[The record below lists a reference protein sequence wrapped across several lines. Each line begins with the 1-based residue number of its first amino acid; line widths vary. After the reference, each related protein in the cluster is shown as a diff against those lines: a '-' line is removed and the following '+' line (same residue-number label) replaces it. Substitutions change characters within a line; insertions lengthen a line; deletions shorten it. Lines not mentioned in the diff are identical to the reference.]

1 MTKKRIPLSTRGAA
15 LAGGSAALLAGGM
28 VMVDGFLMVLGF
40 SGIVFLIVA
49 WGLGKLS
56 LRGLEVQLQMPV
68 RVSAGI
74 PCELELTLLNHRNLL
89 DAFQTELML
98 FLPGSGGGKNRGSR
112 VEAVAPWTAS
122 GSASR
127 VSQQV
132 TLRGRGFAELH
143 PVIITC
149 SFPLGLF
156 RMSKRM
162 EIRRELTI
170 TPRPIVPL
178 ELNSDGSMHD
188 AVPRSGSS
196 AGHAFGEP
204 RGIRPWQAGDSARH
218 IHWAASARA
227 LARGHSLRVREYDP
241 PGFHPDHC
249 HVVFHSFATGGEM
262 LREDRFER
270 ALSLLAGTLTEL
282 QGNGIPCMLTADF
295 NDWQPALCTTRAQ
308 LVECLCRL
316 ARIRRARGTE
326 AHDLE
331 QALRAVSP
339 EHTLMIISDMS
350 PESWQHL
357 LSKHPHTLIVDI
369 RQVKY
374 RNRSLHALVG

>member
-1 MTKKRIPLSTRGAA
+1 VTKKRIPLSTRGAA
-15 LAGGSAALLAGGM
+15 LAGGSVALVAGGM
-28 VMVDGFLMVLGF
+28 VTVDGFLIVLGLC
-40 SGIVFLIVA
+40 GIVLMMAA
-49 WGLGKLS
+49 WILGKLS
-56 LRGLEVQLQMPV
+56 LKKLDVKLHMPA

-74 PCELELTLLNHRNLL
+74 PCELELTLHNRRSLL
-89 DAFQTELML
+89 DAFNTEILL
-98 FLPGSGGGKNRGSR
+98 TLPGAGDRKKGGTK
-112 VEAVAPWTAS
+112 VEALAAWTAS

-132 TLRGRGFAELH
+132 TLRGRGFSEFH
-143 PVIITC
+143 PVRITC

-156 RMSKRM
+156 HLSRHL
-162 EIRRELTI
+162 EIQHELTI

-196 AGHAFGEP
+196 TGHAFGEP

-227 LARGHSLRVREYDP
+227 LARGHTLRVREYDP

-282 QGNGIPCMLTADF
+282 QGNGIPCMMTADF
-295 NDWQPALCTTRAQ
+295 NDWQPELCSSRAQ

-316 ARIRRARGTE
+316 ARVRRARGTE
-326 AHDLE
+326 SHDLE
-331 QALRAVSP
+331 QTLRGVSS
-339 EHTLMIISDMS
+339 EHTLMIISDMA

-357 LSKHPHTLIVDI
+357 LSNHPHTLIVDI

-374 RNRSLHALVG
+374 RNRTLHAAV